1 MSIMQEKFVTAIVW
15 KRFPQL
21 LERPF
26 RRGMFADVVVNQ
38 MSGSDL
44 ERDEYIK
51 DTEAYSNG
59 DEEVAGD
66 NAVGHDSG
74 ETLTN
79 AGVSIR
85 ADVAVV

>member
-1 MSIMQEKFVTAIVW
+1 MPIMQEKLVTAIVW

-44 ERDEYIK
+44 ERD
-51 DTEAYSNG
+51 
-59 DEEVAGD
+59 
-66 NAVGHDSG
+66 
-74 ETLTN
+74 
-79 AGVSIR
+79 
-85 ADVAVV
+85 